1 MTTSMT
7 MSQMTMSS
15 SRVPFSVSRLDT
27 TADTRSSNTFKRVF
41 STSALVSTSKYSRV
55 SSYNRAY
62 RSGACHRNAGESST
76 ALATFKS
83 ARCKN
88 TRPRNIV
95 ASLALRLVSP
105 VSAICR
111 GIDSV
116 ASAKSAALRSYRA
129 SLVLCASAWLA
140 ASITAASPA
149 CAGGMATTSS
159 TTAARDVPE
168 RRVDATASA
177 ARTSRD
183 SKRALPSALSSALE
197 RKLGLGDGRSNRS
210 REKFGS
216 SGSACAKNIAS
227 TSTSSAANGSISH
240 ASSKSRV
247 ANRSSSAVKPQN
259 TTMPY
264 SKKNAIFTSSA
275 P

>member
-1 MTTSMT
+1 MTI
-7 MSQMTMSS
+7 SS
-15 SRVPFSVSRLDT
+15 SRVPLSVSRLDT
-27 TADTRSSNTFKRVF
+27 TADTRSSNTLKRVF

-76 ALATFKS
+76 ALATFRS

-105 VSAICR
+105 VAAICR
-111 GIDSV
+111 GMDSV

-140 ASITAASPA
+140 ASITAASSA

-159 TTAARDVPE
+159 TTAARDTPE
-168 RRVDATASA
+168 RRVDATAFA

-183 SKRALPSALSSALE
+183 SKRASALSSTLE

-210 REKFGS
+210 RTNAGS

-227 TSTSSAANGSISH
+227 T
-240 ASSKSRV
+240 
-247 ANRSSSAVKPQN
+247 
-259 TTMPY
+259 
-264 SKKNAIFTSSA
+264 
-275 P
+275 